1 MPDEQNAAFMQA
13 GQDFGRLNG
22 VVDYQDGAVVSRTLL
37 KSESGNL
44 TIFAFD
50 KGEQLSEHTTPHDA
64 IVWVIDGQVEV
75 KIRGQA
81 FPLEKGDFIRLPA
94 QIPHAVFATEKMKMA
109 LVLLFG

>member
-1 MPDEQNAAFMQA
+1 MPDEQNTALMQA
-13 GQDFGRLNG
+13 GEDFGQLER
-22 VVDYQDGAVVSRTLL
+22 VVEYQDGSVVSRTLL
-37 KSESGNL
+37 KSDAGNL

-64 IVWVIDGQVEV
+64 IVWVIDGRVEI
-75 KIRGQA
+75 KIQDQA